1 MFALLPTIRLV
12 KNERR
17 FILKVIFL
25 DIDGVLNGYSKW
37 TDRVFGFANK
47 VHLRRWLVRHY
58 DIFGVRT
65 YKVWLLKRII
75 EKTDAKIVLSSS
87 WRGQWNTPYED
98 CGPRMK
104 ILKRKFKRFG
114 IRVYGVTGRS
124 DNGKRE
130 SEIREWLSVHDKLS
144 ETYNDMSGGVIE
156 KVESFVVL
164 DDERSDLVGFIG
176 KELVQTSE
184 VDTIRGYGYENTG
197 LKRKHVKKAIKI
209 LNGGDN

>member
-1 MFALLPTIRLV
+1 
-12 KNERR
+12 
-17 FILKVIFL
+17 
-25 DIDGVLNGYSKW
+25 
-37 TDRVFGFANK
+37 
-47 VHLRRWLVRHY
+47 
-58 DIFGVRT
+58 
-65 YKVWLLKRII
+65 
-75 EKTDAKIVLSSS
+75 
-87 WRGQWNTPYED
+87 
-98 CGPRMK
+98 MK

-114 IRVYGVTGRS
+114 VRVYGVTGRS
-124 DNGKRE
+124 DNGNRE

-156 KVESFVVL
+156 KVERFVVL

-197 LKRKHVKKAIKI
+197 LKRKHVKKAIKV

>member
-1 MFALLPTIRLV
+1 MKI
-12 KNERR
+12 
-17 FILKVIFL
+17 IFL

-37 TDRVFGFANK
+37 TDRVFKFAEK
-47 VHLRRWLVRHY
+47 IHLRRWLVRHY

-87 WRGQWNTPYED
+87 WRGQWDTPYEK

-124 DNGKRE
+124 DDGNRE
-130 SEIREWLSVHDKLS
+130 SEIREWLSIHDKLR
-144 ETYNDMSGGVIE
+144 ETYNDMSGGMIGEVDR
-156 KVESFVVL
+156 FVVL
-164 DDERSDLVGFIG
+164 DDERSDLTGFIG
-176 KELVQTSE
+176 KELVQTSDT
-184 VDTIRGYGYENTG
+184 DTIRGYGYENTG

>member
-1 MFALLPTIRLV
+1 M
-12 KNERR
+12 
-17 FILKVIFL
+17 KVIFL

-197 LKRKHVKKAIKI
+197 LKRKHEKKAKKI